1 MGRILSGLVLFVAVV
16 ALTCFMLVGF
26 SYAMGYGA
34 PSYDLDSLLPI
45 TAVLAAFALV
55 NSIVLVVLAWRGR
68 NRPLSDGVLSLNVLV
83 IGFTFALL
91 VWILWQGPSPHPDSM
106 PMFYAVLMSGL
117 IVTCLI
123 PAHIVAVLALSRTP
137 LLRGFAPKTKGPAE
151 ASP

>member
-1 MGRILSGLVLFVAVV
+1 MARILSGLVLFVVV
-16 ALTCFMLVGF
+16 IALTCAMLVGF

-34 PSYDLDSLLPI
+34 PSYDLDSLLNIIGP
-45 TAVLAAFALV
+45 LGAFALA

-68 NRPLSDGVLSLNVLV
+68 THPLSDGVLSLNVLV
-83 IGFTFALL
+83 VGFTF
-91 VWILWQGPSPHPDSM
+91 VQIVTILWQGPSPYPDSM

-123 PAHIVAVLALSRTP
+123 PAHIVAVLALRRTA
-137 LLRGFAPKTKGPAE
+137 LLRGFVPKTKGPAE